1 MLPEAPHKL
10 TTTLPSCGTLKSL
23 LERERERE
31 RARKQMTV
39 VSCSLLT
46 GLPSTGLS
54 GGHGIDDVHNNKTT
68 SNIIGHFHTFLTVFS
83 FSIPKQKMLAK
94 FTLP

>member
-1 MLPEAPHKL
+1 VLPEAPHKL
-10 TTTLPSCGTLKSL
+10 TTTLPNCGTLKSL

-31 RARKQMTV
+31 SREQMTA
-39 VSCSLLT
+39 VSCCLLT
-46 GLPSTGLS
+46 GLASTGLA
-54 GGHGIDDVHNNKTT
+54 GCHGIGDVHNNKTT
-68 SNIIGHFHTFLTVFS
+68 SAVIGHSCTFPTVFC